1 MSKTAYQIPVD
12 GKVMACLDASAY
24 TDSVV
29 DYAAWASKRLE
40 ADLIC
45 LHVLHRE
52 VSRTATADYSG
63 NIGIDTREQ
72 LLDELAELDAQ
83 RARIGMRRGRELLK
97 AARARAAA
105 AGAGNP
111 DGLQRHGSLVETLTE
126 LEEDVRLF
134 VIGKR
139 GESADFNKG
148 HLGANLERAVRA
160 VHRPLL
166 VTSRKFR
173 PVRRFAIAFD
183 DSATAR
189 KCVEMVCMSPL
200 LKGLGCYLV
209 VAGDESEKLRESLS
223 WARKQLEAAGFQ
235 PETVVEPGNAEQVI
249 TEQAGRLDIDLLV
262 MGAYGHSRIRHLIVG
277 STTTAVLR
285 SCTIP
290 VLLLR

>member
-1 MSKTAYQIPVD
+1 MSKTAYRIPVD
-12 GKVMACLDASAY
+12 GKVMACLDASVY

-29 DYAAWASKRLE
+29 DHAAWASLRLE
-40 ADLIC
+40 ADLVC

-52 VSRTATADYSG
+52 VSRSATADYSG
-63 NIGIDTREQ
+63 NIGIDTRDQ
-72 LLDELAELDAQ
+72 LLDELAELDAK
-83 RARIGMRRGRELLK
+83 RSRIAMRRGRELIEK
-97 AARARAAA
+97 ARTRAAA
-105 AGAGNP
+105 AGAMNP
-111 DGLQRHGSLVETLTE
+111 DGLQRHGPLVEALTE
-126 LEEDVRLF
+126 LEGDVRLF

-148 HLGANLERAVRA
+148 HLGANLERVVRA

-183 DSATAR
+183 GSVTTR

-200 LKGLGCYLV
+200 LKGMACHLI
-209 VAGDESEKLRESLS
+209 VAGSENATLREGLD
-223 WARKQLEAAGFQ
+223 WARSQLQAAGYQ
-235 PETVVEPGNAEQVI
+235 PETVIEPGNAEQVI
-249 TEQAGRLDIDLLV
+249 TEQAGALEADLLV

-277 STTTAVLR
+277 STTTAVLQ

>member
-1 MSKTAYQIPVD
+1 MSKTTYRIPVD
-12 GKVMACLDASAY
+12 GKVMACLDDSVY

-29 DYAAWASKRLE
+29 DHAAWASQRLK
-40 ADLIC
+40 ADLVC
-45 LHVLHRE
+45 LHVLHRDA
-52 VSRTATADYSG
+52 SRSATADYSG
-63 NIGIDTREQ
+63 NIGIDTHQ
-72 LLDELAELDAQ
+72 HLLDELAKLDAK
-83 RARIGMRRGRELLK
+83 RARIAMRQGRELIEK
-97 AARARAAA
+97 ARTRAVA
-105 AGAGNP
+105 AGAMNP
-111 DGLQRHGSLVETLTE
+111 DGLQRHGPLVEALTE
-126 LEEDVRLF
+126 LEHDVRLF

-183 DSATAR
+183 GSATAR
-189 KCVEMVCMSPL
+189 KCVEMVRMSPL
-200 LKGLGCYLV
+200 LKGLACHLIL
-209 VAGDESEKLRESLS
+209 AGIESAKLREGLDQ
-223 WARKQLEAAGFQ
+223 ARVQLETAGFQ
-235 PETVVEPGNAEQVI
+235 PETVIEPGNAEQVI
-249 TEQAGRLDIDLLV
+249 TEQAGDLEVDLLV